1 MIALYGDIG
10 GTKTLLQLAEVTP
23 DNLSVIAEQRYPS
36 QDYSEFDSV
45 VSHFLKEYCA
55 HNTNKIDAACF
66 GVAGPVIEVAAGQ
79 QASITNLPWL
89 MDSTHLEQKYQIA
102 RVKLINDFVA
112 VGYGIEALSA
122 ADFETL
128 QTGKP
133 TDNANKLIIG
143 AGTGLGVAQL
153 IWLGSGYQVIATEGG
168 HADFAPADISQLQLS
183 QYLIERYGRSAME
196 FVLSGPGLTNV
207 YSFLAQK
214 NNQLE
219 TEQFKRIINSEDP
232 AAVIAQAVENNDD
245 PTATAAM
252 DLFVSSYG
260 AQAGNFAL
268 GSLALGGV
276 YIAGGIAPKIIRHL
290 QKDAFIEAF
299 NAKGKMA
306 SLMEQIPVQVV
317 MNPNVGLLG
326 SQAVAIKMLNQ
337 Q

>member
-1 MIALYGDIG
+1 MIVLYGDIG

-23 DNLSVIAEQRYPS
+23 DNLSIIAEQRYLS
-36 QDYSEFDSV
+36 QDYTEFDSV

-66 GVAGPVIEVAAGQ
+66 GVAGPVIEAADGQ

-89 MDSTHLEQKYQIA
+89 MDSTRLEQKYQIA
-102 RVKLINDFVA
+102 KVKLINDFVA

-133 TDNANKLIIG
+133 IDNTNKLIIG

-153 IWLGSGYQVIATEGG
+153 IWHDSGYQIIATEGG
-168 HADFAPADISQLQLS
+168 HADFAPANISQLQLS
-183 QYLIERYGRSAME
+183 QYLIEHYGRSAME

-214 NNQLE
+214 NDQLE

-232 AAVIAQAVENNDD
+232 ATAIAQAAENSDD

-276 YIAGGIAPKIIRHL
+276 YIAGGIAPKIIHHL
-290 QKDAFIEAF
+290 HKGAFIKSF
-299 NAKGKMA
+299 SAKGKMA
-306 SLMEQIPVQVV
+306 SLMEKIPVQVV
-317 MNPNVGLLG
+317 MNSNVGLLG
-326 SQAVAIKMLNQ
+326 SQVVAIKMLNQ